1 MASRLELQTM
11 LENLLGS
18 KNVYFQPPP
27 SIKMSYPA
35 IVYSLSAISTRSA
48 DDRKYIMNNGYQLVY
63 IDRRPDSDMVQKIGS
78 LPQCSFNQHFVSDNL
93 NHYNYTIYY

>member
-1 MASRLELQTM
+1 MGSRLELQTM

-18 KNVYFQPPP
+18 RNVYFQPPS

-35 IVYSLSAISTRSA
+35 IVYSLSGLNTKSA
-48 DDRKYIMNNGYQLVY
+48 DDIKYMMTNEYQLMY
-63 IDRRPDSDMVQKIGS
+63 IDRSPDSDMVQNIGS
-78 LPQCSFNQHFVSDNL
+78 LPKCSFNQHFVSNNL